1 MSKVKWNTIEKFI
14 IGFLLAQLELL
25 GVLPKLPYHKKKFV
39 IKLIVKEHRGVLWLV
54 ILLLKK

>member
-25 GVLPKLPYHKKKFV
+25 GVLPKLSYHQK
-39 IKLIVKEHRGVLWLV
+39 
-54 ILLLKK
+54 ILLLS